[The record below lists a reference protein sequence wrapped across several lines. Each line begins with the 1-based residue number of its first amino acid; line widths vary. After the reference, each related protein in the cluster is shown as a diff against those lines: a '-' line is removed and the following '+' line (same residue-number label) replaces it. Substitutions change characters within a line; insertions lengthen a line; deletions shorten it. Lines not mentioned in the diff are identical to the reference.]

1 MDSTHNNSIPLS
13 ITALL
18 TDETRRRLS
27 IGGRW
32 LLLTALMVLVAVLGF
47 IVQMQPSAADTL
59 HVVFYLCLS
68 GLFALVLGQAALWWM
83 DATHISGMWLKLAI
97 PPLLTALVISFSV
110 VLIERLMF
118 ISAHDGQLLL
128 IFLAFGA
135 AVALVLA
142 TSIAG
147 EMTRTIR
154 RIRASASRI
163 ATGDYSCRIDPSL
176 TGGAQELAE
185 LAQAFNHMATSVQ
198 DAFTQREI
206 AEAERKQVIAAV
218 SHDLRTPLASVRA
231 MIEAIDEG
239 VVADQETVRRY
250 QHSIHVE
257 LSHLTALIDDLFELS
272 RLESGALA
280 LRRARLSVEDVVS
293 AALEVT
299 TSLAE
304 QAHIH
309 LHGWVEED
317 LPAVYVDAR
326 HIQRV
331 LDNLLQNAL
340 RHTGPGGAVLIRAAR
355 LGQPVEDHLL
365 VQVIDNGSGVA
376 TDDLPHIFER
386 TYRGETARQREPAA
400 PACGV
405 RAGLGLAIARA
416 IVEAHGGRIWA
427 DSPLT
432 QQQRAELVA
441 SACASPSVEND
452 CPGTALSFTLPIASR
467 QS

>member
-1 MDSTHNNSIPLS
+1 MDAAHRDSFPLN
-13 ITALL
+13 IAAQREAAR
-18 TDETRRRLS
+18 ETRRRLG
-27 IGGRW
+27 IGLRW
-32 LLLTALMVLVAVLGF
+32 LLLTALMVAVAVLGF
-47 IVQMQPSAADTL
+47 IVQMRPSAADTQ

-68 GLFALVLGQAALWWM
+68 GLFALVLGQTALWWM
-83 DATHISGMWLKLAI
+83 DATHVGGMWLKLAI

-163 ATGDYSCRIDPSL
+163 ATGDYGCRIDPSL

-206 AEAERKQVIAAV
+206 AEAERRQVIAAV

-231 MIEAIDEG
+231 MIEAIDDG
-239 VVADQETVRRY
+239 VVTDGATVQRY
-250 QHSIHVE
+250 QRTIRAE
-257 LSHLTALIDDLFELS
+257 LSHLTALIDDLFALS
-272 RLESGALA
+272 RVESGALELQRTRISA
-280 LRRARLSVEDVVS
+280 EDLIS
-293 AALEVT
+293 GALEAMT
-299 TSLAE
+299 GRAE
-304 QAHIH
+304 RANIY
-309 LHGWVEED
+309 LGGWVAED

-340 RHTGPGGAVLIRAAR
+340 RHTPAGGAILIRTQAWDQA
-355 LGQPVEDHLL
+355 GKQWVL
-365 VQVIDNGSGVA
+365 VQVIDSGAGVA
-376 TDDLPHIFER
+376 VHDLPHIFER
-386 TYRGETARQREPAA
+386 TYRGEAARQREPAA
-400 PACGV
+400 AAMPGA
-405 RAGLGLAIARA
+405 RAGLGLAIARGIIA
-416 IVEAHGGRIWA
+416 AHGGSIWA
-427 DSPLT
+427 DSPLSAE
-432 QQQRAELVA
+432 QRAQLA
-441 SACASPSVEND
+441 APAPTCSGLKGGN
-452 CPGTALSFTLPIASR
+452 PGTALSFTLPIA
-467 QS
+467 